1 MPFTLSSAS
10 IFVPINAVQRQPD
23 GRNFVWVIDT
33 QNTAHRSVVTVGQTL
48 GNRIAI
54 VDGLSIGDRV
64 VTNGNQKLSEGS
76 QVVY

>member
-1 MPFTLSSAS
+1 M
-10 IFVPINAVQRQPD
+10 
-23 GRNFVWVIDT
+23 
-33 QNTAHRSVVTVGQTL
+33 GQTL

-54 VDGLSIGDRV
+54 ADGLSIGDRV